1 MQDMGEGRAFA
12 TPGPHSIYGIIL
24 SLKDAQRTQI
34 PVARDR
40 VRALKARLGI

>member
-1 MQDMGEGRAFA
+1 VNSWFA
-12 TPGPHSIYGIIL
+12 GKVIL

-40 VRALKARLGI
+40 VRVLKARLGI